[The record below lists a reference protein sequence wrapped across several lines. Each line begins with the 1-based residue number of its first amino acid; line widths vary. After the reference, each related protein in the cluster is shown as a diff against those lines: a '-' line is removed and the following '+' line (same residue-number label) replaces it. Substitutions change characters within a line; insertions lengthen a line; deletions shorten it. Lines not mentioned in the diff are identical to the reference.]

1 MKPFDA
7 MLSHVVN
14 ILSVQEL
21 EYEMERVDLPDDY
34 IFFKL
39 DIVVTLLSLTHIFN
53 LRNTLN

>member
-1 MKPFDA
+1 MKPLYA

-14 ILSVQEL
+14 IFSFQEL
-21 EYEMERVDLPDDY
+21 EYERERVDLPDDY
-34 IFFKL
+34 TFFKL